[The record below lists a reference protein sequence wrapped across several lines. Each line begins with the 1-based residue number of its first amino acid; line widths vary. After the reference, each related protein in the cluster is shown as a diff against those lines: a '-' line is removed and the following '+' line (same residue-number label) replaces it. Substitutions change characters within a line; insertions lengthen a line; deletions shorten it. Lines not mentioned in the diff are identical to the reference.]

1 MIYQLKAYEAITMTI
16 TASNEFEAKIKKQKK
31 HYETFQERFNKIQ
44 EELHAT
50 YAPQED
56 YDEEAE
62 ICRDVKEEVNAAR
75 KILKTKQMEWNH

>member
-16 TASNEFEAKIKKQKK
+16 TASSEFEAKKKKK
-31 HYETFQERFNKIQ
+31 KKKYETFKERFNKIQ